1 MSESAE
7 EVTIII
13 KSSADKK
20 YEVTI
25 SLEATVAELKEVL
38 AEKSSIPADRQR
50 VIFSGRILK
59 DPETLSSYKIKNGN
73 SLHLIRGA
81 PPKDSSSSSAAG
93 SGPAASSTPATP
105 ANIATGINPGNPLA
119 DLTGARYAGYA
130 SLPNASMFGPDG
142 GMGANPNTDDIIS
155 MMSAPGFREQM
166 EAMLSNPSMV
176 EMMINSNPQLRQ
188 MGPQIRSMIQSPMF
202 RNMMSNPDALRQMMQ
217 LQSMMGGDNGF
228 GQPASSF
235 PAPGAATN
243 DSTERST
250 ESSTTNTNTTPN
262 ANAAANPFASLLG
275 GANPDAAAN
284 PFAALLNPSLGNP
297 GAGAGYN
304 PELLASL
311 LGGGAAAPQP
321 EDNRPP
327 EERYEAQLRQ
337 LNELGFFDFDRNV
350 RALRRSGGNVN
361 GAVEALLDDQL

>member
-1 MSESAE
+1 M
-7 EVTIII
+7 
-13 KSSADKK
+13 
-20 YEVTI
+20 
-25 SLEATVAELKEVL
+25 
-38 AEKSSIPADRQR
+38 
-50 VIFSGRILK
+50 IFSGRILK
-59 DPETLSSYKIKNGN
+59 DPETLSSYKIKTGC

-81 PPKDSSSSSAAG
+81 PPKDSSSSSTGNSAT
-93 SGPAASSTPATP
+93 PSSTPAAPT
-105 ANIATGINPGNPLA
+105 NIATGINPGNPFA

-142 GMGANPNTDDIIS
+142 GMGATPNTDDIIN

-188 MGPQIRSMIQSPMF
+188 MGPQIRTMIQSPMF
-202 RNMMSNPDALRQMMQ
+202 RNMMSNPEALRQMMQ
-217 LQSMMGGDNGF
+217 LQSMMGGGNGF

-243 DSTERST
+243 DSTNRST
-250 ESSTTNTNTTPN
+250 DASTANTDTNTTSN

-275 GANPDAAAN
+275 GANPDAATASAAN
-284 PFAALLNPSLGNP
+284 PFAALLNPTLGNP
-297 GAGAGYN
+297 GAGYN

-311 LGGGAAAPQP
+311 LGGGAAASQP

-327 EERYEAQLRQ
+327 EEKYEVQLRQ
-337 LNELGFFDFDRNV
+337 LNELGFFDFEKNV
-350 RALRRSGGNVN
+350 RALKRSGGIVE
-361 GAVEALLDDQL
+361 GAVTALLDDNE

>member
-1 MSESAE
+1 MSESTE
-7 EVTIII
+7 EITIII
-13 KSSADKK
+13 K
-20 YEVTI
+20 
-25 SLEATVAELKEVL
+25 
-38 AEKSSIPADRQR
+38 QR

-59 DPETLSSYKIKNGN
+59 DPETLSSYKIKTGN

-81 PPKDSSSSSAAG
+81 PPKDSSSSSAG
-93 SGPAASSTPATP
+93 SGTAASSTPATP

-142 GMGANPNTDDIIS
+142 GMGATPNTDDIIS

-202 RNMMSNPDALRQMMQ
+202 RNMMSNPEALRQMMQ
-217 LQSMMGGDNGF
+217 LQSMMGGGNGF

-250 ESSTTNTNTTPN
+250 ESSSTNTNTTSNTN
-262 ANAAANPFASLLG
+262 AAAANPFASLLG

-327 EERYEAQLRQ
+327 EERYESQLRQ